1 MPLPSLKDQFA
12 ALIATPSVSC
22 TQPALDQSNR
32 AVIDLLA
39 GWLGD
44 LGFACEIQQV
54 SPGKFNLLAS
64 HGSGPGGLVLAGH
77 SDTVPYDP
85 QLWKTDPLQLT
96 EVGDRWVGL
105 GSCDM
110 KGFFALVVEA
120 VQPLLAH
127 DFKQPLLILATCD
140 EESSMAGARALAEA
154 GRPLGRAAVIGEPTG
169 LRPIRMHK
177 GILMERIDI
186 LGRSGHSSDPTL
198 GHSAMEAMHAVMS
211 ELMGLRQQWQQ
222 AYRNPQ
228 FSVPQPTLNFGCIHG
243 GDNPNRICGQCALE
257 FDLRPLPGMDVEQLR
272 AAIRQKLAPLAE
284 QHQVR
289 IDYTPLFPEA
299 PAFEQAADAEL
310 VRLAERLTGHR
321 AEAVAFATE
330 APYFQSLGCEALVLG
345 PGDIA
350 CAHQPGEY
358 LEMSRIEPT
367 VRLLRELIQ
376 HYCLSPAI
384 PPSIQTLTQ
393 GDRA

>member
-1 MPLPSLKDQFA
+1 MPLPSLKEQFA
-12 ALIATPSVSC
+12 ALIAMPSVSC

-44 LGFACEIQQV
+44 LGFACDIQQV
-54 SPGKFNLLAS
+54 TPGKFNLLAS
-64 HGSGPGGLVLAGH
+64 YGSGPGGLVLAGH

-85 QLWKTDPLQLT
+85 QLWQTDPLKLT
-96 EVGDRWVGL
+96 EVDGRWVGL

-110 KGFFALVVEA
+110 KGFFALVIEA
-120 VQPLLAH
+120 VQPLLAN

-140 EESSMAGARALAEA
+140 EESSMSGARALAEA

-169 LRPIRMHK
+169 LKPIRLHK
-177 GILMERIDI
+177 GVMMERIDI
-186 LGRSGHSSDPTL
+186 LGRSGHSSDPSL
-198 GHSAMEAMHAVMS
+198 GHSALEAMHQVMG
-211 ELMGLRQQWQQ
+211 ELMNLRQQWRKEFNN
-222 AYRNPQ
+222 AQ

-257 FDLRPLPGMDVEQLR
+257 FDLRPLPGMDPEALR

-284 QHQVR
+284 LHQVK
-289 IDYTPLFPEA
+289 IDYAPLFPEV
-299 PAFEQAADAEL
+299 PPFEQEADAEL
-310 VRLAERLTGHR
+310 VRVAERLTGHR
-321 AEAVAFATE
+321 AEAVAFGTE
-330 APYFQSLGCEALVLG
+330 APYLQRLGCETLVLG

-358 LEMSRIEPT
+358 LEMSRLQPT
-367 VRLLRELIQ
+367 VRLLRELIE
-376 HYCLSPAI
+376 HYCLNPVIA
-384 PPSIQTLTQ
+384 
-393 GDRA
+393 R